1 MPHSFCTDNMDRTI
15 IVGDNSI
22 VNTLSTRGFTIFTSD
37 LGWKFLCWEWGVG
50 GFGVRINY
58 LTVFY

>member
-15 IVGDNSI
+15 ILEDNSI

-37 LGWKFLCWEWGVG
+37 LGWKFLCLEWGWGDVG
-50 GFGVRINY
+50 LESII
-58 LTVFY
+58 